1 MGTLAIQNFYNG
13 KHSNVV
19 ATTTWGSYTRRPDSD
34 RPSHTDI
41 EHKSKT
47 KSRQGRYR

>member
-19 ATTTWGSYTRRPDSD
+19 ATTTWGSYDDALSIFQNNTNP
-34 RPSHTDI
+34 
-41 EHKSKT
+41 
-47 KSRQGRYR
+47 